1 MQECA
6 AALVFFKTR
15 YAALVAS
22 QVLQSANPMSWV
34 TDLAPEPHDVYW
46 KNLSIPY
53 RQLWVRRIATLLAS
67 IGFMILF
74 ILPVTFVQGL
84 LHLEQL
90 QRRFPFLRGVLKR
103 YITVIAL

>member
-22 QVLQSANPMSWV
+22 QVLHSANPMSWV

-53 RQLWVRRIATLLAS
+53 QQLWARRIATLLAS
-67 IGFMILF
+67 IGFMVLF
-74 ILPVTFVQGL
+74 VFPVGFVQGL

-90 QRRFPFLRGVLKR
+90 QRTFPFLREVLKK
-103 YITVIAL
+103 YVTFIAM